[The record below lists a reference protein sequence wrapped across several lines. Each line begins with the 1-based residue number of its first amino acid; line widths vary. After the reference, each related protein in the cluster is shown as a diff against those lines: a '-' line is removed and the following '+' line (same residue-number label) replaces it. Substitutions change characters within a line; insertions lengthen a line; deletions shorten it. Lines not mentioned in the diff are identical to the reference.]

1 MNAKNRLI
9 EKLLKVAKKHKI
21 LTYPVLALVAVIS
34 VFNYFFSWSTG
45 AGKRVVAVVMV
56 LVMLVSQS
64 YFLTSSATALV
75 DTEETLQVQKE
86 LQEQKNDDLVDE
98 GDTGGTYLM
107 NELIESEN
115 SDGDDSGTQGITT
128 QEDNETTPTSEAT
141 TQTEGDDSQNGEG
154 TAQEGNGE
162 NGSNT
167 TGDGLN
173 TTGDGSDSS
182 EEDPDGT
189 DLPDTSGGS
198 SETTTSSESTGPG
211 SETTETP
218 TQTVKCYFFSPDG
231 GTHACQAMDIE
242 VKDGGYQMTQDQL
255 NTANTGLETF
265 ELGGYYSCEG
275 WYTQPN
281 GKGTKI
287 EGTLITGVTPTN
299 NTISLYSTKKIEK
312 YQVLID
318 TNGGTLASGSVEGAT
333 PTLVDN
339 VTYYD
344 VVVNSEGKGTFVINN
359 PTKVGYT
366 IKSASGDGS
375 GTATDTVL
383 PVTVSG
389 TNYKRTV
396 KLEWKPGN
404 YSVNFAATLD
414 NTTGM
419 IEKTDVEFD
428 GNETF
433 PDATP
438 EIKKAKP
445 GYTFV
450 GWKTSDGSY
459 TGLKPGQLISSI
471 GDGALQADLFTGFMA
486 GNTVTLVADY
496 QYDQVELDKTE
507 INFQYK
513 MENKGEIVQGVY
525 KSSKETGSFEYSVDS
540 IVADGIGTT
549 RAGVEADY
557 GILIGTPSDSG
568 ILISTLDGPKKVTT
582 SGIIVNM
589 TITDKNA
596 ESQDKTT
603 QVSFTINIAKR
614 KLVLKPSGKPSKTFD
629 GTDVCTADFSA
640 GIPTNV
646 DGVTVKVESAKY
658 AGVDAGSQDVI
669 LTLPTDWLIGSASD
683 SYLNYDLDTS
693 SLTIP
698 GEITKRRVYI
708 NTYAD
713 LGGREYV
720 RAGEVNPRFY
730 AEEVVDAN
738 SGNTG
743 LIGDDKD
750 RLNEEGFITLTTHKE
765 RNDDFLY
772 TILEETYMIV
782 AASDDN
788 SNYTFT
794 TNEQGSF
801 RVKMESPDTRYV
813 MPTTTTGYY
822 GPNSTIT
829 LQSGVDYT
837 NFRVK
842 SSDGTVKDV
851 GAALELTEE
860 NTVGNTITF
869 QLFDA
874 DSNAFTSFV
883 TLNVQVDTTKPEYVR
898 YTMDVDNSG
907 SGQGL
912 YFPSAGGN
920 LSFGH
925 YYNKTLTFTI
935 YYKDVKSRPTELK
948 YYLSDSL
955 GGNNGAEMTSN
966 FASPDGDGIAAAKFE
981 IPVAFVNGVAV
992 DKIGTIT
999 FKAVDVAGNE
1009 SDYYHLEK
1017 VDDEW
1022 AVEQVGPEVISWGVK
1037 AGNPN
1042 EITVESGN
1050 DKYYSNCTAYLTV
1063 KDTASG
1069 LYGVTWHIN
1078 DGKFEDRV
1086 SVTNSKVD
1094 TETFSINI
1102 NETTHPSDNGTY
1114 TVYPVITDN
1123 AGNSVSLQ
1131 DRAITF
1137 KVDDEEPEVT
1147 ILNKDQYDSY
1157 QQVVTI
1163 AFEAYDKLSGIQ
1175 YLKIEDENGEI
1186 NLSDYTVE
1194 SIGKNEDGYEV
1205 FKCYMNTPKQ
1215 GTYYIKA
1222 VDNAGKVYQQ
1232 TIVLDKVSSE
1242 APECPSVS
1250 FTPDANEKGWITSDE
1265 AKAIIKN
1272 ISFTE
1277 DGTPVDTKY
1286 QLWKEGETSLHITT
1300 IESNS
1305 EIEEIPITD
1314 GVYKL
1319 RLWSESATG
1328 VACESAED
1336 DTHIYTIQMDS
1347 KEPVIEYQLEKG
1359 ADNSLVVNFTVKDD
1373 VSGVDGETIK
1383 VFNGAY
1389 PVAVTVEQAED
1400 GSGYVGS
1407 FAITEVGSY
1416 SIKASDIA
1424 GNSAVA
1430 PAFKP
1435 MSMKVNAV
1443 KNISATA
1450 ATVGARVIKGSYDIE
1465 STAIS
1470 YRKFGEDSYKEA
1482 ESVVNTDEFGNVAT
1496 SAVLKDLENG
1506 TNYVYKITAVSVAGE
1521 VLEYVGYFKT
1531 LSDDEA
1537 GITISGTAKY
1547 KDNRD
1552 GYITVGLFKG
1562 NSCIRAVEV
1571 DTSVGNTFSFYNVP
1585 DGCYDAIA
1593 TDGVYSNN
1601 RRVVI
1606 NQGRIVFPEDGSVDL
1621 ELSGMNTSVVITTDE
1636 TPDVTADNLDS
1647 IFNDETNYT
1656 AEDKALVNDGKGTVE
1671 FRLYATLMKVSAVTS
1686 EELSVMYSAASSKDK
1701 LVGAFLDLSL
1711 YKIITDADGNVS
1723 RSQVH
1728 DLGGGAYAS
1737 VTIPLGDLAG
1747 KPGLEVVRIHKNGDH
1762 FTGAYLVDQDNNP
1775 STYTVIASQF
1785 STYAVLYDPEKEPA
1799 TTEEIKDGTMNPSQ
1813 DGSIN
1818 ITTEDPGI
1826 APDDDPDEEP
1836 DNKKDPHD
1844 DKDNNKDDKK
1854 DNKDDNKSNGGSSV
1868 GSLTSS
1874 GSAKTGDA
1882 SPIMLLFG
1890 MMFVSLAGLVVLR
1903 KKAKE

>member
-75 DTEETLQVQKE
+75 DTEEAVQE
-86 LQEQKNDDLVDE
+86 QQALQEEKNGDLVDAGE
-98 GDTGGTYLM
+98 VDTTSDASDLV
-107 NELIESEN
+107 ESEQTTEPVTE
-115 SDGDDSGTQGITT
+115 GTQGLT
-128 QEDNETTPTSEAT
+128 ETTEIATEAVDNSS
-141 TQTEGDDSQNGEG
+141 TE
-154 TAQEGNGE
+154 A
-162 NGSNT
+162 
-167 TGDGLN
+167 
-173 TTGDGSDSS
+173 SDS
-182 EEDPDGT
+182 T
-189 DLPDTSGGS
+189 
-198 SETTTSSESTGPG
+198 
-211 SETTETP
+211 ETTETN
-218 TQTVKCYFFSPDG
+218 TDEELADSVYTEDETVENGESNTSVSEENNTSTEEALETEQADGNAQEIKCVFLSPKNTNIG
-231 GTHACQAMDIE
+231 AAVVLE
-242 VKDGGYQMTQDQL
+242 AVAGGYKIPDDDYQVITE
-255 NTANTGLETF
+255 GLATF
-265 ELGGYYSCEG
+265 AEGGYYSCDG
-275 WYTQPN
+275 WYTAS
-281 GKGTKI
+281 GGTGTKI
-287 EGTLITGVTPTN
+287 EGQLITGVTPVN
-299 NTISLYSTKKIEK
+299 NTITLYSKRTIKT
-312 YQVLID
+312 YQVTINA
-318 TNGGTLASGSVEGAT
+318 NGGTLKDATITGAT
-333 PTLVDN
+333 AKTVDG

-344 VVVNSEGKGTFVINN
+344 VPVGDNGAGNFTIDN
-359 PTKVGYT
+359 PTRVGYS
-366 IKSASGDGS
+366 IASASGDGK
-375 GTATDTVL
+375 GTATGTTL
-383 PVTVSG
+383 PVSVSG
-389 TNYKRTV
+389 SDYKRAVTLDWKAGTYNV
-396 KLEWKPGN
+396 K
-404 YSVNFAATLD
+404 FAAED
-414 NTTGM
+414 GTTGAFEQTG
-419 IEKTDVEFD
+419 IVFD
-428 GNETF
+428 SNDAF
-433 PDATP
+433 PDASDA
-438 EIKKAKP
+438 IKKAKV
-445 GYTFV
+445 GYTFA
-450 GWKTSDGSY
+450 GWKSSDGTY
-459 TGLKPGQLISSI
+459 TGLKVGQPIKNNSS
-471 GDGALQADLFTGFMA
+471 LQEYLYKQHAEGK
-486 GNTVTLVADY
+486 TVTLIADY
-496 QYDQVELDKTE
+496 TYDEVELNKTT
-507 INFQYK
+507 INYQYK
-513 MENKGEIVQGVY
+513 QKEATSVLIQGVY
-525 KSSKETGSFEYSVDS
+525 KNTGETGSGFTYTIDS
-540 IVADGIGTT
+540 IVADGTGTT
-549 RAGVEADY
+549 TAGLETDY
-557 GILIGTPSDSG
+557 GVFIGTPSESG
-568 ILISTLDGPKKVTT
+568 VLVSTPDGPRKVTT
-582 SGIIVNM
+582 SGIVVNM
-589 TITDKNA
+589 TITDPNA
-596 ESQDKTT
+596 KAADQTT
-603 QVSFTINIAKR
+603 KVSFTIDIAKR
-614 KLVLKPSGKPSKTFD
+614 KLVLKPASKPSKTYD
-629 GTDVCTADFSA
+629 GKDTCTTDFSA

-646 DGVTVKVESAKY
+646 EGITVKVESAKY
-658 AGVDAGSQDVI
+658 AGVNAGSQDVI
-669 LTLPTDWLIGSASD
+669 LTLPADWMDGD
-683 SYLNYDLDTS
+683 SYTNYDFDATNV
-693 SLTIP
+693 TIP

-713 LGGREYV
+713 LGGRDYV
-720 RAGEVNPRFY
+720 RAGEANPKFY

-738 SGNTG
+738 SSNTG
-743 LIGDDKD
+743 LIGEDKG
-750 RLNEEGFITLTTHKE
+750 RLDEEGFITLTTHKA
-765 RNDDFLY
+765 RNDEFLY

-782 AASDDN
+782 AAADDN
-788 SNYTFT
+788 SNYNFT

-801 RVKMESPDTRYV
+801 KVKLESPDTRYV

-842 SSDGTVKDV
+842 GADGTVQDV
-851 GAALELTEE
+851 GATLELTEE
-860 NTVGNTITF
+860 NTQGDTITF
-869 QLFDA
+869 QLFDE

-883 TLNVQVDTTKPEYVR
+883 TLNVQVDTSKPEYVK
-898 YTMDVDNSG
+898 YTLAVDNSG

-925 YYNKTLTFTI
+925 YYNKTLTFTV
-935 YYKDVKSRPTELK
+935 YYKDEKSRPTELK

-955 GGNNGAEMTSN
+955 GGNDGAELISN

-981 IPVAFVNGVAV
+981 IPVAFVDGVAI

-1042 EITVESGN
+1042 EITVESGK

-1078 DGKFEDRV
+1078 DGQYEDRV

-1102 NETTHPSDNGTY
+1102 NEATHPSDNGTY

-1147 ILNKDQYDSY
+1147 VLNRDQYDSY

-1205 FKCYMNTPKQ
+1205 FKCYMNTPKK

-1222 VDNAGKVYQQ
+1222 VDNAGKVYEQ
-1232 TIVLDKVSSE
+1232 TIVLDKVSKE
-1242 APECPSVS
+1242 TPECPSVS
-1250 FTPDANEKGWITSDE
+1250 FAPEANEKGWVTSDE
-1265 AKAIIKN
+1265 AKAIIN
-1272 ISFTE
+1272 NVTFTT

-1286 QLWKEGETSLHITT
+1286 QLWKDGETSLHVTT
-1300 IESNS
+1300 IESDAKA
-1305 EIEEIPITD
+1305 EEIPVAD

-1328 VACESAED
+1328 VVCESAEGD
-1336 DTHIYTIQMDS
+1336 SHLYTIQVDS
-1347 KEPVIEYQLEKG
+1347 VEPNIEYQLQKG
-1359 ADNSLVVNFTVKDD
+1359 SDNSLVVNFTVKDD

-1383 VFNGAY
+1383 VYNGAY

-1407 FAITEVGSY
+1407 FAITEVGTY
-1416 SIKASDIA
+1416 GIEASDIA
-1424 GNSAVA
+1424 GNVAVA

-1443 KNISATA
+1443 KNISATS

-1465 STAIS
+1465 STSIS
-1470 YRKFGEDSYKEA
+1470 YRKFSDETYKEA
-1482 ESVVNTDEFGNVAT
+1482 ESVVGTDASGNVAT
-1496 SAVLKDLENG
+1496 SAILKDLENG
-1506 TNYVYKITAVSVAGE
+1506 TNYVYKITAVSKAGE
-1521 VLEYVGYFKT
+1521 VLEYIGYFKT

-1537 GITISGTAKY
+1537 GITVSGTAKY

-1552 GYITVGLFKG
+1552 GYITVGLFSG

-1593 TDGVYSNN
+1593 TDGVYANN

-1606 NQGRIVFPEDGSVDL
+1606 SQGRIVFPENGSIDL
-1621 ELSGMNTSVVITTDE
+1621 ELSGRNTSVVITTDE
-1636 TPDVTADNLDS
+1636 TPDITADNLNS
-1647 IFNDETNYT
+1647 IFNDSTNYT
-1656 AEDKALVNDGKGTVE
+1656 EADKALVEDGKGTVE
-1671 FRLYATLMKVSAVTS
+1671 FRLYATLMRVSAVTS
-1686 EELSVMYSAASSKDK
+1686 EELAVMYSAASSKDK
-1701 LVGAFLDLSL
+1701 LVGAFIDLSL
-1711 YKIITDADGNVS
+1711 YKIITDEDGNVS
-1723 RSQVH
+1723 RTQVH

-1799 TTEEIKDGTMNPSQ
+1799 TTEEIKDGTLDPSK
-1813 DGSIN
+1813 DGNIN
-1818 ITTEDPGI
+1818 TTEDPGI
-1826 APDDDPDEEP
+1826 DPDENKTTEEP
-1836 DNKKDPHD
+1836 DDKKDP
-1844 DKDNNKDDKK
+1844 DKDNNKKDD
-1854 DNKDDNKSNGGSSV
+1854 KDDNKSNGGSSV

-1882 SPIMLLFG
+1882 SPIVLLFG
-1890 MMFVSLAGLVVLR
+1890 MMFASLAGIVVLR

>member
-1 MNAKNRLI
+1 MNTKNRLI

-75 DTEETLQVQKE
+75 DTEETVQEQQE
-86 LQEQKNDDLVDE
+86 LQEQKNNDLVDAE
-98 GDTGGTYLM
+98 DDSSDT
-107 NELIESEN
+107 NELVEAEK
-115 SDGDDSGTQGITT
+115 TT
-128 QEDNETTPTSEAT
+128 ELATEEPKELTDTSEASSEVVENST
-141 TQTEGDDSQNGEG
+141 TQVLDSTETTEASSEELADSVYTEDETVQNGEEG
-154 TAQEGNGE
+154 DVPAGDNSTSTEEPLETEQADGAAQEI
-162 NGSNT
+162 
-167 TGDGLN
+167 
-173 TTGDGSDSS
+173 
-182 EEDPDGT
+182 
-189 DLPDTSGGS
+189 
-198 SETTTSSESTGPG
+198 
-211 SETTETP
+211 
-218 TQTVKCYFFSPDG
+218 KCVFFSPKNTNIG
-231 GTHACQAMDIE
+231 SE
-242 VKDGGYQMTQDQL
+242 VVLEIVDGGYKIPDSAYQVVTE
-255 NTANTGLETF
+255 GLATF
-265 ELGGYYSCEG
+265 EEGGYYSCDG
-275 WYTQPN
+275 WYTASG
-281 GKGTKI
+281 GKGKKI
-287 EGTLITGVTPTN
+287 EGQLITDVTPVN
-299 NTISLYSTKKIEK
+299 NIIALYSKRTIET
-312 YQVLID
+312 YQVAID
-318 TNGGTLASGSVEGAT
+318 VNGGKLDEATVTGAT
-333 PTLVDN
+333 ERIIEG

-344 VVVNSEGKGTFVINN
+344 VPVGDNGVANFTIDN
-359 PTKVGYT
+359 PTKIGYT
-366 IKSASGDGS
+366 IAGASGDGK
-375 GTATDTVL
+375 GTATGTTL
-383 PVTVSG
+383 PISVSG
-389 TNYKRTV
+389 TDYKRTV
-396 KLEWKPGN
+396 KLDWKAGSYN
-404 YSVNFAATLD
+404 VRFAAED
-414 NTTGM
+414 GTTGAFEQSD
-419 IEKTDVEFD
+419 IVFD
-428 GNETF
+428 GNGTF
-433 PDATP
+433 PDASDDV
-438 EIKKAKP
+438 KKAKV

-450 GWKTSDGSY
+450 GWRTQAGA
-459 TGLKPGQLISSI
+459 GVEAIELKPGQLIKNNT
-471 GDGALQADLFTGFMA
+471 ALQEYLYTQYKA
-486 GNTVTLVADY
+486 GNTVTLIADY
-496 QYDQVELDKTE
+496 AYDEVKLNQTTVSY
-507 INFQYK
+507 QYK
-513 MENKGEIVQGVY
+513 QKEATSALIQGVY
-525 KSSKETGSFEYSVDS
+525 KDTEETSAGFSYTIDS
-540 IVADGIGTT
+540 IIADGTETT
-549 RAGVEADY
+549 REGVVSSY
-557 GILIGTPSDSG
+557 GVFISEPSDNG
-568 ILISTLDGPKKVTT
+568 ILISSPEGPKKVTT
-582 SGIIVNM
+582 TGIVVNV
-589 TITDKNA
+589 TITDDNA
-596 ESQDKTT
+596 DSPDKTT
-603 QVSFTINIAKR
+603 QVSFTIDIAKR
-614 KLVLKPSGKPSKTFD
+614 KLVLKPESKPSKTYD
-629 GTDVCTADFSA
+629 GTDKCTADFSA
-640 GIPTNV
+640 GIPTNI
-646 DGVTVKVESAKY
+646 DGVTVKVENAKY
-658 AGVDAGSQDVI
+658 AGTDAGAQDVV
-669 LTLPTDWLIGSASD
+669 LTLPADWLNGD
-683 SYLNYDLDTS
+683 SYTNYEFDTTNV
-693 SLTIP
+693 TIP

-720 RAGEVNPRFY
+720 RAGEVNPKFY

-738 SGNTG
+738 SNNTG
-743 LIGDDKD
+743 LLGDDKD
-750 RLNEEGFITLTTHKE
+750 RLDEEGFITLTTHKE

-782 AASDDN
+782 AAADDN

-801 RVKMESPDTRYV
+801 KVKLESPDTRYI

-822 GPNSTIT
+822 GPNSTII

-842 SSDGTVKDV
+842 TSDGKVKDV
-851 GAALELTEE
+851 GSSLELTED
-860 NTVGNTITF
+860 NTQGNTISF
-869 QLFDA
+869 QLFDE
-874 DSNAFTSFV
+874 DSKAFTSFV

-898 YTMDVDNSG
+898 YTLDVANSG

-920 LSFGH
+920 MSFGH

-935 YYKDVKSRPTELK
+935 YYKDLKSRPTELK

-955 GGNNGAEMTSN
+955 GGNDGAEMSVN

-981 IPVAFVNGVAV
+981 IPVGFVNGEAI

-1022 AVEQVGPEVISWGVK
+1022 AVEQVGPEVVSWSVK

-1042 EITVESGN
+1042 EITVESGK

-1078 DGKFEDRV
+1078 DGKYEDRV

-1094 TETFSINI
+1094 TETFTINI

-1222 VDNAGKVYQQ
+1222 VDNAGKIYEQ

-1242 APECPSVS
+1242 VPACPSVS
-1250 FTPDANEKGWITSDE
+1250 FTPEANEKGWITSAE
-1265 AKAIIKN
+1265 AKAVIN
-1272 ISFTE
+1272 NVSFTT

-1286 QLWKEGETSLHITT
+1286 QLWKDGETSLHVTT
-1300 IESNS
+1300 IESDADT
-1305 EIEEIPITD
+1305 EVIPVED

-1319 RLWSESATG
+1319 KLWSESATG
-1328 VACESAED
+1328 VNCENAEE
-1336 DTHIYTIQMDS
+1336 DTHTYTIQVDS
-1347 KEPVIEYQLEKG
+1347 VKPSIEYELQKG
-1359 ADNSLVVNFTVKDD
+1359 SDNSLVVNFTVKDD

-1383 VFNGAY
+1383 VYNGAY

-1400 GSGYVGS
+1400 GSGYTGS
-1407 FAITEVGSY
+1407 FAITEVGTY
-1416 SIKASDIA
+1416 SIEASDMA
-1424 GNSAVA
+1424 GNVALA

-1443 KNISATA
+1443 KNIAATS

-1465 STAIS
+1465 STSIS
-1470 YRKFGEDSYKEA
+1470 YRKFSDNTYKEA
-1482 ESVVNTDEFGNVAT
+1482 ETVDNTDEFGNVTT

-1506 TNYVYKITAVSVAGE
+1506 TNYVYKITALSTAGE

-1537 GITISGTAKY
+1537 GITVSGTAKY

-1552 GYITVGLFKG
+1552 GYITVGLFSG

-1571 DTSVGNTFSFYNVP
+1571 DTSVSNTFSFYNVP

-1593 TDGVYSNN
+1593 TDGVYTNN

-1606 NQGRIVFPEDGSVDL
+1606 SQGRIVFPENSSVDL

-1636 TPDVTADNLDS
+1636 TPDVTADNLNS

-1656 AEDKALVNDGKGTVE
+1656 DEDKALVNDGKGTVE
-1671 FRLYATLMKVSAVTS
+1671 FRLCATLMKVSAVTA

-1711 YKIITDADGNVS
+1711 YKIITDEDGNVS
-1723 RSQVH
+1723 RTQVH
-1728 DLGGGAYAS
+1728 ELGGGAYAS

-1762 FTGAYLVDQDNNP
+1762 YTGAYLVDQDNNP

-1785 STYAVLYDPEKEPA
+1785 STYAVLYDPEEEPT
-1799 TTEEIKDGTMNPSQ
+1799 TTEEIKDGTIDPSK
-1813 DGSIN
+1813 DGNIN
-1818 ITTEDPGI
+1818 NTTEDTGI
-1826 APDDDPDEEP
+1826 DPDDDKTTEDADDNAEADDDE
-1836 DNKKDPHD
+1836 N
-1844 DKDNNKDDKK
+1844 DKK
-1854 DNKDDNKSNGGSSV
+1854 DDKDDNKSNGGSSV

-1890 MMFVSLAGLVVLR
+1890 MMLVSLAGIVVLR

>member
-1 MNAKNRLI
+1 MNTKNRLI

-75 DTEETLQVQKE
+75 DTEETVQEQQE
-86 LQEQKNDDLVDE
+86 LQEQMNSDLVDSN
-98 GDTGGTYLM
+98 DVQ
-107 NELIESEN
+107 EN
-115 SDGDDSGTQGITT
+115 SSDTEGLVEAEKSTEVATEGTQGLTDSSESAT
-128 QEDNETTPTSEAT
+128 EAT
-141 TQTEGDDSQNGEG
+141 TDSSTSTEAGDTTEVVDGSTEVVDGSTEADSEELADSVYTEDETTQ
-154 TAQEGNGE
+154 NGE
-162 NGSNT
+162 NGNVADGNSNT
-167 TGDGLN
+167 TTESPLE
-173 TTGDGSDSS
+173 T
-182 EEDPDGT
+182 EQADGT
-189 DLPDTSGGS
+189 TQEIKCLFLSPKNTNI
-198 SETTTSSESTGPG
+198 G
-211 SETTETP
+211 SE
-218 TQTVKCYFFSPDG
+218 VVL
-231 GTHACQAMDIE
+231 E
-242 VKDGGYQMTQDQL
+242 VVDGGYKIPDSAYQVITE
-255 NTANTGLETF
+255 GLATF
-265 ELGGYYSCEG
+265 AEGGYYSCEG
-275 WYTQPN
+275 WYTAQGGN
-281 GKGTKI
+281 GTKI
-287 EGTLITGVTPTN
+287 EGQLITGVTPVN
-299 NTISLYSTKKIEK
+299 NMITLYSKRTIKI
-312 YQVLID
+312 YQVAINA
-318 TNGGTLASGSVEGAT
+318 NGGTLENATITGAT
-333 PTLVDN
+333 EKTIDG

-344 VVVNSEGKGTFVINN
+344 VPVGDNGAANFTIEN
-359 PTKVGYT
+359 PTRVGYS
-366 IKSASGDGS
+366 IASASGDGK
-375 GTATDTVL
+375 GTATGTTL
-383 PVTVSG
+383 PVSVSG
-389 TNYKRTV
+389 SDYKRTV
-396 KLEWKPGN
+396 TLDWTPGTYN
-404 YSVNFAATLD
+404 VKFAAED
-414 NTTGM
+414 GTTGVFEQTG
-419 IEKTDVEFD
+419 IVFD
-428 GNETF
+428 GTTVF
-433 PDATP
+433 PDASDD
-438 EIKKAKP
+438 IKTAKV

-450 GWKTSDGSY
+450 GWKTSDEAY
-459 TGLKPGQLISSI
+459 TDLKVGQAIKNSTR
-471 GDGALQADLFTGFMA
+471 LQEYLYTQHAT

-496 QYDQVELDKTE
+496 DYDEVKLNQTTVSY
-507 INFQYK
+507 QYK
-513 MENKGEIVQGVY
+513 QEEATAALIQGVY
-525 KSSKETGSFEYSVDS
+525 KDTEQTGSGFTYTIDS
-540 IVADGIGTT
+540 IIADGTGTT
-549 RAGVEADY
+549 RAGVESDY
-557 GILIGTPSDSG
+557 GIFIGEPSASG
-568 ILISTLDGPKKVTT
+568 VLISTPDGPKKVTT
-582 SGIIVNM
+582 SGIVVNM
-589 TITDKNA
+589 TITDANA
-596 ESQDKTT
+596 DTADQTT
-603 QVSFTINIAKR
+603 KVSFTIDIAKR
-614 KLVLKPSGKPSKTFD
+614 KLVLKPASKPSKTYD
-629 GTDVCTADFSA
+629 GTDTCTADFSA
-640 GIPTNV
+640 GIPTNI
-646 DGVTVKVESAKY
+646 DGVTVKVASAKY
-658 AGVDAGSQDVI
+658 AGTDAGSQNVV
-669 LTLPTDWLIGSASD
+669 LTLPTDWLDGD
-683 SYLNYDLDTS
+683 SYTNYEFDTS
-693 SLTIP
+693 NVTIP

-730 AEEVVDAN
+730 AEEVVDSN
-738 SGNTG
+738 SSNTG
-743 LIGDDKD
+743 LIGDDKN
-750 RLNEEGFITLTTHKE
+750 RLDEEGFITLTTHKE
-765 RNDDFLY
+765 RNDEFLY

-782 AASDDN
+782 ASADEG

-794 TNEQGSF
+794 MNEQGSF
-801 RVKMESPDTRYV
+801 KVKLESPDTRYI

-829 LQSGVDYT
+829 LKSDAAYSS
-837 NFRVK
+837 FRVK
-842 SSDGTVKDV
+842 GADGVIKNVGSS
-851 GAALELTEE
+851 LELTEE
-860 NTVGNTITF
+860 NTIGNTITF
-869 QLFDA
+869 QLYDE
-874 DSNAFTSFV
+874 DSKAFTSFT

-898 YTMDVDNSG
+898 YTLDVDNSG

-955 GGNNGAEMTSN
+955 GGNDGAEMTAN

-1022 AVEQVGPEVISWGVK
+1022 AVEQVGPEVVSWSVK

-1042 EITVESGN
+1042 EITVASGK
-1050 DKYYSNCTAYLTV
+1050 DKYYSNCTAYVTV

-1078 DGKFEDRV
+1078 DGKYEDRV

-1094 TETFSINI
+1094 TETFTIDI
-1102 NETTHPSDNGTY
+1102 NETTHPSNNGTY

-1205 FKCYMNTPKQ
+1205 FKCYMNTPKK

-1222 VDNAGKVYQQ
+1222 VDNAGKVYEE
-1232 TIVLDKVSSE
+1232 TIVLDKVSDE
-1242 APECPSVS
+1242 VPECPSVS
-1250 FTPDANEKGWITSDE
+1250 FTPEVNEKGWITSDE
-1265 AKAIIKN
+1265 AKAIISN
-1272 ISFTE
+1272 VSFTT
-1277 DGTPVDTKY
+1277 DGTPVDTRY
-1286 QLWKEGETSLHITT
+1286 QLWKDGETSLHITT
-1300 IESNS
+1300 IESDS
-1305 EIEEIPITD
+1305 ETEELPID
-1314 GVYKL
+1314 NGVYKL

-1328 VACESAED
+1328 VVCESAQE
-1336 DTHIYTIQMDS
+1336 DTHIYTIQVDS
-1347 KEPVIEYQLEKG
+1347 VKPTIEYQLQKG
-1359 ADNSLVVNFTVKDD
+1359 SDNSLVVNFTVKDD

-1383 VFNGAY
+1383 VYNGAY

-1407 FAITEVGSY
+1407 FAITEVGTY
-1416 SIKASDIA
+1416 SIEAADIA
-1424 GNSAVA
+1424 GNVAIA

-1435 MSMKVNAV
+1435 MSIKVNAV
-1443 KNISATA
+1443 KNISATS

-1465 STAIS
+1465 STTIS
-1470 YRKFGEDSYKEA
+1470 YRRFSDEAYKEA
-1482 ESVVNTDEFGNVAT
+1482 ESVVNTDNFGNVVT
-1496 SAVLKDLENG
+1496 SSVLSDLENG
-1506 TNYVYKITAVSVAGE
+1506 TNYVYKITAVSSAGE

-1531 LSDDEA
+1531 LSYDEA
-1537 GITISGTAKY
+1537 GITVSGTAKY
-1547 KDNRD
+1547 KDNRA
-1552 GYITVGLFKG
+1552 GYITVGLFSG

-1571 DTSVGNTFSFYNVP
+1571 DTSVANTFSFYNVP

-1593 TDGVYSNN
+1593 TDGVYTNN

-1606 NQGRIVFPEDGSVDL
+1606 NQGRIVFPENGSVDL
-1621 ELSGMNTSVVITTDE
+1621 VLSGMNTSVVITTDE
-1636 TPDVTADNLDS
+1636 TPDVTADNLNS

-1656 AEDKALVNDGKGTVE
+1656 DEDKALVNDGKGTVE

-1701 LVGAFLDLSL
+1701 IVGAFLDLSL
-1711 YKIITDADGNVS
+1711 YKIITDGDGNVS
-1723 RSQVH
+1723 RNQVH
-1728 DLGGGAYAS
+1728 DLGGGAYVS
-1737 VTIPLGDLAG
+1737 VTIPLGDLAS
-1747 KPGLEVVRIHKNGDH
+1747 KSGLEVVRIHKNGDH

-1785 STYAVLYDPEKEPA
+1785 STYAVLYDPDPKVEEPT
-1799 TTEEIKDGTMNPSQ
+1799 TTEEIKDGTIDPSK
-1813 DGSIN
+1813 DGNIN
-1818 ITTEDPGI
+1818 NKTEDSGI
-1826 APDDDPDEEP
+1826 NPDDDKMTEDSDDEKEP
-1836 DNKKDPHD
+1836 DDKKESD
-1844 DKDNNKDDKK
+1844 DNKDD
-1854 DNKDDNKSNGGSSV
+1854 KDDNKSNGGSSV

-1890 MMFVSLAGLVVLR
+1890 MMVVSLAGIVVLR